1 MVCRTKNPADVC
13 ASGALTLR
21 LRKRAI
27 SGWKLPF
34 KVTSVL
40 EAMNLSKWF
49 LHPILIF
56 ISSIAAVCLS
66 LFLYIYW
73 YVEISS
79 GLKGVL
85 QKAHLDP
92 DQVLSSQT
100 WMVVLVLSILVGII
114 LLGIFTIF
122 VYNQKTF
129 QLYRLQ
135 RNFISNFT
143 HELKTPVT
151 SLKLYLETF
160 LKYELTREDQ
170 FRYIGYMVQDADRLT
185 HNINR
190 ILDLAK
196 LETKTY
202 GGKLVREDL
211 VGEVERFYKKNRHLF
226 DGCEIHIH
234 NPSGRSFSYL
244 ISPAL
249 FEILLMNLFTNAVT
263 YNESKVPLL
272 DITFEPRGRR
282 LHIRFEDNG
291 IGLPK
296 SEFRKV
302 FKKFYQIGRSDD
314 MSAKGTGLGLY
325 LVANIARF
333 HKGKMIAESKGRG
346 KGSAFSLILPLEA
359 SGAGAR

>member
-1 MVCRTKNPADVC
+1 M
-13 ASGALTLR
+13 SQ
-21 LRKRAI
+21 
-27 SGWKLPF
+27 
-34 KVTSVL
+34 
-40 EAMNLSKWF
+40 SKWF

-56 ISSIAAVCLS
+56 ISSIAAVFLS
-66 LFLYIYW
+66 LILYIYW
-73 YVEISS
+73 YVEVSS

-85 QKAHLDP
+85 ERAKLDP
-92 DQVLSSQT
+92 DQVLASQT
-100 WMVVLVLSILVGII
+100 WMVILVLSILVGII
-114 LLGIFTIF
+114 LMGIFIIF

-160 LKYELTREDQ
+160 RTYELAREDQ
-170 FRYIGYMVQDADRLT
+170 LRYIGYMVQDADRLT

-196 LETKTY
+196 IESKTY
-202 GGKLVREDL
+202 EGKFVKKDL
-211 VGEVERFYKKNRHLF
+211 VGEVERFYEKHRHLF

-234 NPSGRSFSYL
+234 NPSGRSFLYR

-249 FEILLMNLFTNAVT
+249 FEILLMNLFTNAIK
-263 YNESKVPLL
+263 YNESEVPRL
-272 DITFEPRGRR
+272 DISFESKGRG

-325 LVANIARF
+325 LVESIARL
-333 HKGKMIAESKGRG
+333 HKGKTIAQSKGSG
-346 KGSAFSLILPLEA
+346 KGSVFSLILPLKTP
-359 SGAGAR
+359 GA

>member
-1 MVCRTKNPADVC
+1 M
-13 ASGALTLR
+13 SQ
-21 LRKRAI
+21 
-27 SGWKLPF
+27 
-34 KVTSVL
+34 
-40 EAMNLSKWF
+40 SKWF

-56 ISSIAAVCLS
+56 ISSIAAVALS
-66 LFLYIYW
+66 LTLYIYW
-73 YVEISS
+73 YVEVRT
-79 GLKGVL
+79 GLTRVTER
-85 QKAHLDP
+85 ANLDS
-92 DQVLSSQT
+92 DQVLTSQT
-100 WMVVLVLSILVGII
+100 WMVILVLSILVGII
-114 LLGIFTIF
+114 LMGIFIIF

-135 RNFISNFT
+135 RNFIGNFT

-160 LKYELTREDQ
+160 RTYELPREDQ
-170 FRYIGYMVQDADRLT
+170 LRYIGYMIQDADRLT

-196 LETKTY
+196 IEGKTY
-202 GGKLVREDL
+202 QGKFVKEDLVREI
-211 VGEVERFYKKNRHLF
+211 ERFYEKNSHLF

-234 NPSGRSFSYL
+234 NPSGRSFLYR

-249 FEILLMNLFTNAVT
+249 FEILLMNLFTNAIK
-263 YNESKVPLL
+263 YNESEVPRL
-272 DITFEPRGRR
+272 DITFEPKGRE

-302 FKKFYQIGRSDD
+302 FKKFYQIGRSED

-325 LVANIARF
+325 LVESIARL
-333 HKGKMIAESKGRG
+333 HKGKTIAESKGSG
-346 KGSAFSLILPLEA
+346 EGSVFSLVLPLKTLRPGRKEE
-359 SGAGAR
+359 SDGCH

>member
-1 MVCRTKNPADVC
+1 MNESDGSQVLPKQQ
-13 ASGALTLR
+13 
-21 LRKRAI
+21 
-27 SGWKLPF
+27 KLPCR
-34 KVTSVL
+34 VTPGLS
-40 EAMNLSKWF
+40 AMNQSKWF

-66 LFLYIYW
+66 LILYIYW
-73 YVEISS
+73 YVEVSS

-85 QKAHLDP
+85 NKAKLEP
-92 DQVLSSQT
+92 DQVLASQT
-100 WMVVLVLSILVGII
+100 WMVILVLSVLVGII
-114 LLGIFTIF
+114 LMGIFTIF

-160 LKYELTREDQ
+160 RKYELAREDQ
-170 FRYIGYMVQDADRLT
+170 LRYIGYMVQDADRLT

-196 LETKTY
+196 IESKTY
-202 GGKLVREDL
+202 EGKFVREDL
-211 VGEVERFYKKNRHLF
+211 VQEVERFYEKNRHLF
-226 DGCEIHIH
+226 NGCEIHIH

-249 FEILLMNLFTNAVT
+249 FEILLMNLFTNAVK
-263 YNESKVPLL
+263 YNESEVPRL
-272 DITFEPRGRR
+272 DITFEPKGRG

-325 LVANIARF
+325 LVEGIARF
-333 HKGKMIAESKGRG
+333 HKAKMIAESKGSG
-346 KGSAFSLILPLEA
+346 EGSVFSLILPLKT
-359 SGAGAR
+359 SGA